1 MGPRVQFICQS
12 SVCRRQR
19 EMEIPIPSEGGPISN
34 PRCICG
40 SEMKRVYS
48 KPVVRELSKA
58 EAAMRLGNREPLKIR
73 DKAIRT

>member
-19 EMEIPIPSEGGPISN
+19 EMEIPIASERGQISN

-58 EAAMRLGNREPLKIR
+58 EAAMRLGNREPRKIR

>member
-19 EMEIPIPSEGGPISN
+19 EMEIPIASERGQISN
-34 PRCICG
+34 PGCVCG

-58 EAAMRLGNREPLKIR
+58 EAAMRFGDSEPLKTEAKTIP
-73 DKAIRT
+73 T